1 MNPEQQTSSPSIQPD
16 PQTVRAT
23 LRLIGIVL
31 VVVGLVDIGWMIHAI
46 TSGKSYSSSFNIF
59 AVIAGIFLIRQS
71 PRAARIVTLF
81 SGFYFAGFASLL
93 ACLALTMPW
102 GLIWVYLRTTP
113 ITSLIGWPV
122 FIFAVEGLL
131 WWVYRSLARPDIQA
145 AVRLP
150 GPKGGRLWRHPTA
163 GLWIGAAFGIILI
176 SATAFTGRSA
186 SSQEA
191 IVRARALHGTQYR
204 YFVSSLSKVW
214 TQKTGTHVHALVL
227 AYNDETIDKI
237 EIEWQE

>member
-1 MNPEQQTSSPSIQPD
+1 MNPEQQTSSPSIQSD

-23 LRLIGIVL
+23 LRLVGIVL
-31 VVVGLVDIGWMIHAI
+31 VVVGLADIGWMIYAI

-59 AVIAGIFLIRQS
+59 AVVAGIFLIRQS

-93 ACLALTMPW
+93 PCLALAMPW

-113 ITSLIGWPV
+113 ITSLL
-122 FIFAVEGLL
+122 IFAVEGLL
-131 WWVYRSLARPDIQA
+131 WWVYRSLARPDIQS

-150 GPKGGRLWRHPTA
+150 GPKGRRLWRHPTA

-191 IVRARALHGTQYR
+191 ISRARTLHGTQYR
-204 YFVSSLSKVW
+204 YFVSSLSKEW

-237 EIEWQE
+237 EVEWQE